1 MKTICLYNAQLHLA
15 GGIESV
21 VRDLYRILPQGG
33 IRVVAACEYG
43 KPDWIR
49 DEDFLLLTEDVAR
62 REEAWRVFLSTNAV
76 DCVVFNHVS
85 VAYFSTIL
93 DDVRH
98 IRAFGVKCVKMCH
111 SSFVT
116 PLLVEGEELDGRLVA
131 RFGAVCDAMFT
142 VSRIDAVWWAA
153 LGRKAIK
160 ILNPIRL
167 PRIRVAVRHHADIH
181 EPVNVLWVG
190 RFSPPKKP
198 EVALAALARARKLG
212 ANVRLTMIGG
222 RQQDLKSYHK
232 LAERYGV
239 SCDVVLFPARTGID
253 DLWKKADI
261 HLLTSVT
268 ESFCL
273 VLAEAKAAGIP
284 TVMFDLPNIELA
296 ASRKG
301 LVEVPQG
308 DVEGMAAALSELAS
322 DPLLRE
328 RLGREAQE
336 SLRGFDDEHVL
347 SDWEAALRALETG
360 EGFAS
365 ATDELRVIVSLMSF
379 GWDSYCDR
387 KIWLSKMAENACRI
401 GFPLRFLSRVLA
413 SLVQNGRNVRRFLFS
428 VKRS

>member
-33 IRVVAACEYG
+33 IRVVAVCEYG

-49 DEDFLLLTEDVAR
+49 DEDFLSLPQDASR
-62 REEAWRVFLSTNAV
+62 RAEAWRGFLSVNAV
-76 DCVVFNHVS
+76 GCVVFNHV
-85 VAYFSTIL
+85 AADGLSTVL
-93 DDVRH
+93 NDVRNL
-98 IRAFGVKCVKMCH
+98 RAIGIKCVKMCH

-131 RFGAVCDAMFT
+131 RFGTTCDAMFT
-142 VSRIDAVWWAA
+142 VSQIDAVWWAA
-153 LGRKAIK
+153 LGRKAVK
-160 ILNPIRL
+160 IQNPIRL
-167 PRIRVAVRHHADIH
+167 PRIQTAARHCTDVHA
-181 EPVNVLWVG
+181 PVNVLWVG
-190 RFSPPKKP
+190 RFSTPKKP
-198 EVALAALARARKLG
+198 EVALAALACARKLG

-222 RQQDLKSYHK
+222 RRQDLKPYRK

-239 SCDVVLFPARTGID
+239 SRAVELLPARPGID
-253 DLWKKADI
+253 DLWQKADI

-273 VLAEAKAAGIP
+273 VLAEAKAMGIP
-284 TVMFDLPNIELA
+284 TVMFDLPNIELS

-301 LVEVPQG
+301 LVVVPQG
-308 DVEGMAAALSELAS
+308 DVEGMASALCELAS
-322 DPLLRE
+322 NPLLRE
-328 RLGREAQE
+328 RLGREARE

-347 SDWEAALRALETG
+347 SDWKAALHALETN

-365 ATDELRVIVSLMSF
+365 AADELRIIVSQMSF

-387 KIWLSKMAENACRI
+387 TLWLSKMEENACRI
-401 GFPLRFLSRVLA
+401 GFPLRLLSRVLA
-413 SLVQNGRNVRRFLFS
+413 FLVQNGRAVRWFLMNG
-428 VKRS
+428 RRA